1 MATIETDKP
10 RHIPVLRVISSLNK
24 RVDSMVKTIIPSA
37 NPINLLGHI

>member
-1 MATIETDKP
+1 METDKP

-24 RVDSMVKTIIPSA
+24 KLDNMVKTIMPSA

>member
-24 RVDSMVKTIIPSA
+24 KLDNMVKTIMPSA